1 MIGSKGKPI
10 LSWLMRGGSLDL
22 ALVTLEEIVGL
33 PVLSDLNKTHIGSDT
48 VPVGSLIT
56 VPAVS
61 KGVEGLRISKEII
74 LSLHADVPIISRDRV
89 LNRLIADLA
98 CDFFDIISV
107 LYTLDRSKNL
117 PIFHLYAW
125 N

>member
-10 LSWLMRGGSLDL
+10 LSWLMRGGRLDL

-33 PVLSDLNKTHIGSDT
+33 PVLCDFNKGHISANA

-56 VPAVS
+56 VSAVS

-74 LSLHADVPIISRDRV
+74 LSLHANIPIISRDWV

-98 CDFFDIISV
+98 CDFFDFISV
-107 LYTLDRSKNL
+107 LYTLDRSEIL
-117 PIFHLYAW
+117 PIFHQYAW